1 MTGGNESQLFAS
13 MFASHDKTKFA
24 PSDAHMR
31 VALALRALEL
41 APRPLPRRSGHG
53 SLRRVRRE
61 SWQTSLHPL
70 LNHYESDN

>member
-41 APRPLPRRSGHG
+41 ARVPCRDAAVTAHSGAFAGKAGRLPFIRC
-53 SLRRVRRE
+53 
-61 SWQTSLHPL
+61 
-70 LNHYESDN
+70 